1 MRNTKTQGEQTVT
14 TATAEG
20 YAKFS
25 WFMAVLNMTAEQIE
39 DSPNAKVALAEIIGI
54 INSDPDEPMG
64 VGLRKQVERILGPQ
78 QWKQQGDVR

>member
-1 MRNTKTQGEQTVT
+1 MATFFEQYTRYCQFMTVL
-14 TATAEG
+14 AM
-20 YAKFS
+20 S
-25 WFMAVLNMTAEQIE
+25 PEQVQA
-39 DSPNAKVALAEIIGI
+39 DPRALATLREIIDV